1 MSVIAKTFNDGLA
14 ALNGRDFKRAE
25 ELFRRV
31 VKSDRSNVPALNLLV
46 VVLMSMERFAEAEPL
61 IARATAINQQSD
73 VSFYNYGLISKRLG
87 KPQQALEN
95 FGKAL
100 ALNPRAAEAWN
111 NRGTVYNDLEQYEL
125 AVADFDRAVAL
136 NGAYAEAH
144 ANKAKTL
151 LLLARPTEA
160 LAAYDRALAIN
171 PRLAEA
177 WLGRGNAFYDLGR
190 YDEAFDCY
198 DKALALKPDLEG
210 VEGARLHTKM
220 RMCQWDGLDDE
231 VARLTASV
239 RAGKASCGPFAL
251 LSLSDDAADHRRC
264 AEAWVRRRHPAAPQ
278 PLWQGGRRARD
289 RIRLGYVSTDFR
301 KHATAHLIAE
311 LFELHDRTRFEL
323 FGFSIGPDD
332 GSDIRARL
340 VKSFDGFVACE
351 ARPDA
356 DVAREIAAAEIDI
369 LVDLNGFT
377 KGARTNIFARRPA
390 PIQVNYLGYPG
401 TMAAPYIDYI
411 IGDAT
416 ILPASDAAFYTEK
429 LVTLPHCYQPND
441 RTRPVADRPLARR
454 DFGLPDD
461 GFVFCCFN
469 NSYKI
474 LPETFAGWM
483 RILAA
488 VEGSV
493 LWLLAENRSAIDNL
507 RKEAAARGIDPA
519 RLVFA
524 GRLDPAEHLARH
536 RLADLFLDTLPY
548 NAHTT
553 ASDALW
559 AALPV
564 VTRIGPT
571 FAGRVAA
578 SLLTAIGLPELIA
591 QTQEQFEVLA
601 VRLANNP
608 GELAAVKAGLAR
620 NRLTAPLFD
629 TALFARHIEAA
640 YQAMV
645 DRYRSGR
652 PPDHISVPAEA

>member
-14 ALNGRDFKRAE
+14 ALNGRDFRRAE

-61 IARATAINQQSD
+61 IARATSLNQQSD
-73 VSFYNYGLISKRLG
+73 VSFYNYGLISKHLG

-95 FGKAL
+95 FSKAL
-100 ALNPRAAEAWN
+100 ALNPRTAETWN
-111 NRGTVYNDLEQYEL
+111 NRGTVYNDLEQYGL

-151 LLLARPTEA
+151 LLLGRAAEA
-160 LAAYDRALAIN
+160 LAAYERALAIN

-177 WLGRGNAFYDLGR
+177 WLGRGNALYDLGR
-190 YDEAFDCY
+190 YDEAFSAY
-198 DKALALKPDLEG
+198 DQALSLKPDLEG

-220 RMCQWDGLDDE
+220 RLCNWDRLGDE

-239 RAGKASCGPFAL
+239 HAGKASCGPFAL
-251 LSLSDDAADHRRC
+251 LSLSDAAKDHQRC
-264 AEAWVRRRHPAAPQ
+264 AEAWVTQRHPAAPK
-278 PLWQGGRRARD
+278 PLWRAAPRAHD

-301 KHATAHLIAE
+301 KHATAYLIAE
-311 LFELHDRTRFEL
+311 LFELHDRTRFDL
-323 FGFSIGPDD
+323 FGYSIGPDD
-332 GSDIRARL
+332 ASDIRARL
-340 VKSFDGFVACE
+340 IKSFDNFAACE

-356 DVAREIAAAEIDI
+356 EVARAIADAEIDI

-377 KGARTNIFARRPA
+377 KGARSNIFALRPA

-401 TMAAPYIDYI
+401 TMGAPYIDYI

-416 ILPASDAAFYTEK
+416 VLPELDAACYAEK
-429 LVTLPHCYQPND
+429 LVRLPHSYQPND
-441 RTRPVADRPLARR
+441 RKRPVTDRPFTRR
-454 DFGLPDD
+454 EFDLPDD

-469 NSYKI
+469 NSHKI
-474 LPETFAGWM
+474 LPETFASWM
-483 RILAA
+483 RILGA
-488 VEGSV
+488 VDGSV
-493 LWLLAENRSAIDNL
+493 LWLVAENQTAIGNL
-507 RKEAAARGIDPA
+507 RKEARARGINPA

-559 AALPV
+559 AGLPV

-578 SLLTAIGLPELIA
+578 SLLTAVGLPELIA
-591 QTQEQFEVLA
+591 QTAEQFEDLA
-601 VRLANNP
+601 VRLAKHP
-608 GELAAVKAGLAR
+608 DELAAVKAKLER

-629 TALFARHIEAA
+629 TASFARHIESA

-645 DRYRSGR
+645 DRYRAGL
-652 PPDHISVPAEA
+652 PPDHISVSA